1 MMLIHHV
8 FIIFTHDGGII
19 LHVVP
24 KIPTTS
30 GGFMKVKLQNHRI
43 IILYKEAG
51 EWVRVTDKWILDKM
65 YMVLRQLIRHQN
77 DGKK

>member
-1 MMLIHHV
+1 
-8 FIIFTHDGGII
+8 
-19 LHVVP
+19 
-24 KIPTTS
+24 
-30 GGFMKVKLQNHRI
+30 MKVKLQNHRI

-65 YMVLRQLIRHQN
+65 YMVLRQLIRYQN